1 MILPRF
7 TLAEPESISHAC
19 ELLRQDEKARV
30 IAGGTDLLVNMKRGV
45 TSAGLLISLDKISE
59 LHTMQMPG
67 RANLAIGP
75 MVTVA
80 EVASSG
86 LVMADFPVLA
96 NAAGKLGSMQI
107 RNRATIGGNVC
118 TARPAGDTIGPLVA
132 YGASARISNGS
143 SERTETFERLYK
155 GPGQTTVKHDEVLTS
170 IMLKKPAPHTTGSY
184 IKYTIRN
191 AMEIA
196 LVSVTTLLTMDGD
209 ICRNA
214 RVVLGAVAPTFVR
227 CEVTEGFLVGKKV
240 TPEVAAAA
248 GKLVIDACSPITDL
262 RATADYRR
270 DLVQKLVERSILE
283 SASGMAG

>member
-1 MILPRF
+1 LILPRF
-7 TLAEPESISHAC
+7 ELAEPESISQAC

-45 TSAGLLISLDKISE
+45 TSAGLIISLNKIPD
-59 LHTMQMPG
+59 LRGTQMPG
-67 RANLAIGP
+67 RTNLAIGP
-75 MVTVA
+75 LMSVA
-80 EVASSG
+80 EVAGSA
-86 LVMADFPVLA
+86 LVKDDFPVLA
-96 NAAGKLGSMQI
+96 AAAGKLGSMQI

-118 TARPAGDTIGPLVA
+118 TARPAGDTIGALVA

-143 SERTETFERLYK
+143 TERTESFERLFR
-155 GPGQTTVKHDEVLTS
+155 GPGQTTLKHDEILTS

-196 LVSVTTLLTMDGD
+196 LVSVTTLLTMDGGV
-209 ICRNA
+209 CREA

-227 CEVTEGFLVGKKV
+227 CAVTEGFLVGKKV
-240 TPEVAAAA
+240 TPEVAEAA

-270 DLVQKLVERSILE
+270 DLVQTLVKRSLLE
-283 SASGMAG
+283 SVSGN